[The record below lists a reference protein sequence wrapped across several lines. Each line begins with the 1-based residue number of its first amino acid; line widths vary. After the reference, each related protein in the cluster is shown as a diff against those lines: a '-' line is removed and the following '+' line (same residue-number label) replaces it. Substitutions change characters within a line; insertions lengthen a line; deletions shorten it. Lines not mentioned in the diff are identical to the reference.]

1 MTFINNAFNI
11 AFMVTFRVVPSLSG
25 SQVPEN
31 RIRWPLIWFSDGYNN
46 VELGLGQK
54 ESIGFKET
62 PLLNLQKDLW
72 MKMI

>member
-11 AFMVTFRVVPSLSG
+11 AIMVTFRVVPSLSG

-46 VELGLGQK
+46 VELGLG
-54 ESIGFKET
+54 
-62 PLLNLQKDLW
+62 
-72 MKMI
+72 